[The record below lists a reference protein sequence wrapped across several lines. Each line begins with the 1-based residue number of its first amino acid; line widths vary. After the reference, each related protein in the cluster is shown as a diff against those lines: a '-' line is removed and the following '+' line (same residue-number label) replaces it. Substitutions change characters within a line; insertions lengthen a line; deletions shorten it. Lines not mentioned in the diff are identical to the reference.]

1 MMKTQRENLW
11 RKNRKVQN
19 DEEKQNNITKINIL
33 RDEIKKLTQEIDLI
47 NDIETTI
54 PKIKEKINEI
64 ENNKE
69 EKVKEKDNI
78 EYIK

>member
-1 MMKTQRENLW
+1 MNFYDLNQNLPP
-11 RKNRKVQN
+11 QLPPPI
-19 DEEKQNNITKINIL
+19 NNQLPVDINY
-33 RDEIKKLTQEIDLI
+33 
-47 NDIETTI
+47 
-54 PKIKEKINEI
+54 KINEI

>member
-1 MMKTQRENLW
+1 MYFTSNEIQTKQLKKISMGKI
-11 RKNRKVQN
+11 
-19 DEEKQNNITKINIL
+19 EK
-33 RDEIKKLTQEIDLI
+33 IDLSI
-47 NDIETTI
+47 AEIEETTRNIKEI
-54 PKIKEKINEI
+54 PKSGRRKEVNSILYKINEI